1 VVESYTRWIIRWKY
15 LIVLAS
21 LALVFAATYGG
32 QFLKFSNDYR
42 MFFGEDNPQ
51 LLAFEKMQKTFN
63 KNDNVLFVITPKSGK
78 VFSKDTLRVIQDI
91 TKEAWQTPY
100 STRVDS
106 VTNYQHTSAEE
117 DDLIVA
123 DLVADP
129 DVLTESDLLKIQS
142 IAINEP
148 SLVHRLVSPDSKF
161 AGVNVTVELPGK
173 ALDEVPKT
181 VAFARDL
188 KQKMLG
194 KYPDIEI
201 RLVGM
206 TVMNNAFPEASM
218 DDVSNLYPLALG
230 FIVLTLF
237 ILLRGLSGTIATLIM
252 IIISIMTAMGLAGWS
267 GIMLSPPVMSAPI
280 MILTMAI
287 ADAVHLLVTMRHE
300 LAIGMNKNDAMIESM
315 RINFRP
321 IFVTSLTTILGFLS
335 LNFSDAPPFHDL
347 GNIAAMGV
355 AAAFIYSITF
365 LPAIIC
371 ILPASGKHEV
381 AGKQI
386 MVKLGEFVI
395 SKQKP
400 LLIGNTLIIILLAS
414 LVPLNELND
423 QFVNY
428 FDETVEF
435 RRDSDYAAENLTGV
449 YYIDYALGTGESGGI
464 SEPEYLANVAKF
476 SQYLRSQPEVIHV
489 QTITD
494 TFKRLN
500 KNMHGDDPAWQ
511 RLPDERNLAAQ
522 YLLLY
527 EMSLPYGLD
536 LNNQIDIDKSATKIA
551 VTLKTLTSNEVIA
564 FDDAAIQWL
573 KENTPSIKPY
583 NSSPTIMFAHLGKRN
598 INSMLIGTSVALV
611 LISAVLIFFLGSVK
625 YGFISLLPN
634 LTPALAAF
642 GLWGAAVGQVGI
654 GLSIVTGMTLG
665 IVVDDTVHFL
675 SKYLRARREKG
686 LSAEDAV
693 RYAFNNVGLALV
705 VTSIVLVAGFMILA
719 QSHFYLNSSMG
730 LLTSVVI
737 TLALIIDLT
746 LLPPLLIKFAGKGP
760 AAK

>member
-1 VVESYTRWIIRWKY
+1 MIESYTRWIIRWKY
-15 LIVLAS
+15 LVVLVT
-21 LALVFAATYGG
+21 LALTFAAAAGG
-32 QFLKFSNDYR
+32 QYLGFSNDYR
-42 MFFGEDNPQ
+42 MFFGDDNPQ
-51 LLAFEKMQKTFN
+51 LLAFEKMQATFN

-78 VFSKDTLRVIQDI
+78 VFTRETLTVIKDI
-91 TKEAWQTPY
+91 THEAWQMPF

-106 VTNYQHTSAEE
+106 ITNHQHTSAEE
-117 DDLIVA
+117 DDLIVD
-123 DLVADP
+123 DLVVDP
-129 DVLTESDLLKIQS
+129 DSLSASDLLKIQS

-148 SLVHRLVSPDSKF
+148 MLVRRLISPDSKF
-161 AGVNVTVELPGK
+161 AGVNVTVQLPGK

-181 VAFARDL
+181 VAFAREL
-188 KQKMLG
+188 KQKMLE
-194 KYPDIEI
+194 KYPSVEI

-206 TVMNNAFPEASM
+206 AVMNNAFPEASK
-218 DDVSNLYPLALG
+218 DDVANLYPLALG
-230 FIVLTLF
+230 FIALTLLL
-237 ILLRGLSGTIATLIM
+237 LLRGLSGTVATFIM
-252 IIISIMTAMGLAGWS
+252 IIMSIMTAMGLAGWS
-267 GIMLSPPVMSAPI
+267 GILLSPPVMSAPI

-300 LAIGMNKNDAMIESM
+300 LAIGLDKNKAIVESM

-321 IFVTSLTTILGFLS
+321 IFVTSLTTVLGFLS

-347 GNIAAMGV
+347 GNIASMGV
-355 AAAFIYSITF
+355 AAAFFFSITF
-365 LPAIIC
+365 LPALVS
-371 ILPASGKHEV
+371 ILPATGKKEV
-381 AGKQI
+381 AGKQL
-386 MVKLGEFVI
+386 MTKFGEFVI
-395 SKQKP
+395 AKRKP
-400 LLIGNTLIIILLAS
+400 LLIGNTLVILALSAF
-414 LVPLNELND
+414 VPMNELND

-428 FDETVEF
+428 FDESIEF

-464 SEPEYLANVAKF
+464 SDPHYLSEVAKF
-476 SQYLRSQPEVIHV
+476 AQYLRSQPEVIHV
-489 QTITD
+489 QTISD

-511 RLPDERNLAAQ
+511 RLPEERNMAAQ

-536 LNNQIDIDKSATKIA
+536 LNNQIDVDKSATKIA
-551 VTLKTLTSNEVIA
+551 VTLKTLTSNEVIT
-564 FDDAAIQWL
+564 FDDATMKWL
-573 KENTPSIKPY
+573 HDNTPDIKPY
-583 NSSPTIMFAHLGKRN
+583 SSGPTVMFAHLGKRN
-598 INSMLIGTSVALV
+598 INSMLTGTTVALV
-611 LISAVLIFFLGSVK
+611 LISAVLIFFLGSIK

-642 GLWGAAVGQVGI
+642 GIWGLTVGQVGI

-686 LSAEDAV
+686 LSSEDAV

-705 VTSIVLVAGFMILA
+705 VTSLVLIAGFMILA

-737 TLALIIDLT
+737 ALALIIDLT
-746 LLPPLLIKFAGKGP
+746 FLPPLLMKFSGDNKGE
-760 AAK
+760 K